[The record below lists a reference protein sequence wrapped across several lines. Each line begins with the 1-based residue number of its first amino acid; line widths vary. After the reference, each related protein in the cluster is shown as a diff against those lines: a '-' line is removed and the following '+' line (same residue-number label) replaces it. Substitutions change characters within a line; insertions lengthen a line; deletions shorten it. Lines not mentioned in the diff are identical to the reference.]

1 MPIYKAPVQDFRF
14 LIEHFLELENHQDVP
29 GVAAAKELVTPLL
42 EASAQ
47 LCEEVLF
54 PLNRVGDQQGLK
66 YENGKVITP
75 EGFKEAYQTY
85 CEGGWPTLTW
95 PAEYG
100 GQDLPEFLNMP
111 MLEMVCSANL
121 SFGLTPGLTHGAI
134 HALLLHGSEEQKKT
148 YLPNMI
154 SGKWSGVM
162 CLTEPVA
169 GTDLGLLKTRAEP
182 NADGSYK
189 ITGTKIFI
197 SAGEQ
202 DQSENIIHLVLARL
216 PDAPKGTKGISLFLV
231 PKFIP
236 PTTSLP
242 LPAQAEEGNIAA
254 GANVASQV
262 PPLTSPPLA
271 GGISKEAQESALPQA
286 GVIRGV
292 AQESSPPQA
301 GGKEG
306 GNGARN
312 GFSCASIE
320 HKMGIHASPTCVMN
334 YDGATGWL
342 VGAPHRGLPA
352 MFTMMNTARLY
363 VGVQGLGVGEA
374 AYQNA
379 LAYAKDRLQG
389 RALTGTKFPEKPAD
403 PITVHP
409 DVRRMLYTMKSF
421 CEGARA
427 LTLMV
432 ALHIDIAHRHPDAT
446 TRQEADDF
454 VQLMTPILKSSLTDG
469 GFDTASTAMQ
479 VFGGYGYIEEYGAS
493 QYLRDARIAMI
504 YEGTNGIQAMD
515 LVGRKLPYETGRY
528 LKAFFHPLDDFIT
541 KQRANP
547 AMAEFTKPLKAHM
560 KYLQQASLW
569 VGAMGLANPNHAGA
583 GAVEYQKMF
592 ALVVYAYLWAK
603 QAEIALRMLGKI
615 PASQVPP
622 LTSPPQAGGMI
633 SESQAGGISI
643 EAPATEIHE
652 TLPPQV
658 GGDGRGN
665 TTLPE
670 GIDREFLEAKLATA
684 RFYFAKIL
692 PGTTSLLASITA
704 GADPVMAEGI

>member
-1 MPIYKAPVQDFRF
+1 MPSYKAPVQDFKF
-14 LIEHFLELENHQDVP
+14 LIEHFLDLDAHADVP
-29 GVAAAKELVTPLL
+29 GFTAAKDLVAPLL
-42 EASAQ
+42 EESAK

-66 YENGKVITP
+66 YKDGTVTTP
-75 EGFKEAYQTY
+75 EGFKEAYKTY
-85 CEGGWPTLTW
+85 SEGGWPTLTW
-95 PAEYG
+95 PSEYG

-182 NADGSYK
+182 NSDGSYK

-242 LPAQAEEGNIAA
+242 LPAQAEGGNIAA

-271 GGISKEAQESALPQA
+271 GGISKEALA
-286 GVIRGV
+286 GGIREV
-292 AQESSPPQA
+292 TQESSPPQA
-301 GGKEG
+301 GGNEG
-306 GNGARN
+306 GNGTRN

-389 RALTGTKFPEKPAD
+389 RALTGAKHPEKPAD

-446 TRQEADDF
+446 KRQEADDF

-541 KQRANP
+541 RQRANP

-560 KYLQQASLW
+560 KYLQQATLW

-583 GAVEYQKMF
+583 AAVEYQKMF

-603 QAEIALRMLGKI
+603 QAQLALKLMDQDK
-615 PASQVPP
+615 
-622 LTSPPQAGGMI
+622 
-633 SESQAGGISI
+633 
-643 EAPATEIHE
+643 
-652 TLPPQV
+652 
-658 GGDGRGN
+658 
-665 TTLPE
+665 
-670 GIDREFLEAKLATA
+670 EFYQAKLATA
-684 RFYFAKIL
+684 RFYYAKIL
-692 PGTTSLLASITA
+692 PQTTGILASITNGSDA
-704 GADPVMAEGI
+704 VMAGEF

>member
-1 MPIYKAPVQDFRF
+1 MPNYKAPVQDFRF
-14 LIEHFLELENHQDVP
+14 LIEHFLDLDAHADVP
-29 GVAAAKELVTPLL
+29 GFAAAKELVTPLL

-66 YENGKVITP
+66 YKDGTVTSP
-75 EGFKEAYQTY
+75 EGFKEAYKTY

-95 PAEYG
+95 PSEYG

-134 HALLLHGSEEQKKT
+134 HAILLHGSEAQKQT

-169 GTDLGLLKTRAEP
+169 GTDLGLMKTRAEP
-182 NADGSYK
+182 QADGSYK
-189 ITGTKIFI
+189 IIGNKIFI

-236 PTTSLP
+236 P
-242 LPAQAEEGNIAA
+242 
-254 GANVASQV
+254 
-262 PPLTSPPLA
+262 LTSPPQA
-271 GGISKEAQESALPQA
+271 GGIKE
-286 GVIRGV
+286 G

-301 GGKEG
+301 EGKEG
-306 GNGARN
+306 GNISDISGWQRN
-312 GFSCASIE
+312 AFSCASIE

-379 LAYAKDRLQG
+379 LMYAKDRLQG
-389 RALTGTKFPEKPAD
+389 RALTGAKFPEKPAD

-427 LTLMV
+427 LTLEV
-432 ALHIDIAHRHPDAT
+432 ALHSDLAHRHPDAAA
-446 TRQEADDF
+446 RQEADDF
-454 VQLMTPILKSSLTDG
+454 VQLMTPILKASLTDG

-528 LKAFFHPLDDFIT
+528 LRAFFHPVDRFIAAH
-541 KQRANP
+541 RNNP
-547 AMAEFTKPLKAHM
+547 AMAEFTKPLKTHL
-560 KYLQQASLW
+560 KYLQQATLW

-583 GAVEYQKMF
+583 AAVEYQKMF

-603 QAEIALRMLGKI
+603 QVEVVLRMLGKI
-615 PASQVPP
+615 PASQIPP
-622 LTSPPQAGGMI
+622 LTSPPL
-633 SESQAGGISI
+633 AGGIQG
-643 EAPATEIHE
+643 
-652 TLPPQV
+652 TLPPQA
-658 GGDGRGN
+658 GGEGGGN
-665 TTLPE
+665 SEQILGGNATLPE

-692 PGTTSLLASITA
+692 PGTTSLLAAITA
-704 GADPVMAEGI
+704 GADTVMAEGL